1 MVYDE
6 AIKRGGKT
14 AELMTFFYGVPLE
27 SREKN
32 DRPDL
37 IRICRKGKRN
47 PKDVIVGI
55 EHFRVDQLSAK
66 RGSCYKSRGREIE
79 KQLWNIY
86 EAGHEKLNRDGIVSI
101 SSATKVLNSI
111 AELSKETIRRKYQD
125 LLSGFDYVLAKHL
138 KSVKE
143 YRENVM
149 KYSDG
154 RPVEIAFLIEISSKF
169 PQMFLNEKGRTSVK
183 NDGLMPSALSG
194 PVLDFLMPKITLLGN
209 GGAIWILAA
218 LILLCTKK
226 YRRQGVLLLVGLVAG
241 VLVGNA
247 CLKNLIA
254 RPRPCW
260 LDSSVQLLNA
270 NPADYSFPSGHT
282 LSSVIGATGLTKTNR
297 RFGYAAI
304 PLAALIAF
312 SRLYLYVHFPSD
324 VLAAAVLG
332 VALGE
337 LVWRCGG
344 KLLERW
350 HAPRGR
356 QRA

>member
-226 YRRQGVLLLVGLVAG
+226 YRRQGVLLLVGLIAG
-241 VLVGNA
+241 VLVG
-247 CLKNLIA
+247 
-254 RPRPCW
+254 
-260 LDSSVQLLNA
+260 
-270 NPADYSFPSGHT
+270 
-282 LSSVIGATGLTKTNR
+282 
-297 RFGYAAI
+297 
-304 PLAALIAF
+304 
-312 SRLYLYVHFPSD
+312 
-324 VLAAAVLG
+324 
-332 VALGE
+332 
-337 LVWRCGG
+337 
-344 KLLERW
+344 
-350 HAPRGR
+350 
-356 QRA
+356 